1 MKAFFWSGTAL
12 AALMILMDGPAAA
25 QAPAKNRTEAP
36 AGDSANG
43 RKLLGKY
50 GCYECHGWEGQGGF
64 AGPRIAPN
72 PLPYAAFVG
81 YIRAPKGVMPPYTEK
96 LLKSEQDL
104 ADIYAYLKSRPAPA
118 PRSVLPSQ

>member
-1 MKAFFWSGTAL
+1 MKSISWNCTAL
-12 AALMILMDGPAAA
+12 AALLVLMSGPAPG
-25 QAPAKNRTEAP
+25 QTPAKARTEAP

-50 GCYECHGWEGQGGF
+50 GCYECHGWEGQGGY

-72 PLPYAAFVG
+72 PLPFTAFVR

-104 ADIYAYLKSRPAPA
+104 ADIYAYLKSRPPAAPQ
-118 PRSVLPSQ
+118 SVLPSH